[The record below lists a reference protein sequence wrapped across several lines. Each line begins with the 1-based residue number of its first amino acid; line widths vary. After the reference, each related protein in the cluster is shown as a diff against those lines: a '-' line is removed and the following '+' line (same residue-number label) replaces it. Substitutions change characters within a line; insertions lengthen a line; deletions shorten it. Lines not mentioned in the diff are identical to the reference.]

1 MKSIVYDAGALIAL
15 ERRNPKML
23 ALTQALIA
31 HNASAHVPAG
41 VLAQVWRGSSRQHP
55 IGKLLKASAIR
66 VHTLDHSVALRIGK
80 LLGQS
85 KTSDVIDA
93 HVVLLAR
100 LLGATVITSDPDDI
114 QKLDSSLRLR
124 VI

>member
-23 ALTQALIA
+23 ALTQSLLS
-31 HNASAHVPAG
+31 HKTSAHVPAA
-41 VLAQVWRGSSRQHP
+41 VIAQVWRGSARQHP

-66 VHTLDHSVALRIGK
+66 VHTLDQSVALRIGR

-85 KTSDVIDA
+85 GTSDVVDA

-100 LLGATVITSDPDDI
+100 RLGATVITSDPDDI
-114 QKLDSSLRLR
+114 QRLDDSLQLAL
-124 VI
+124 I